1 MLFRS
6 NYIYRNMWS
15 ENTRD
20 VNGTYDVEDSVSAF
34 IRTTGPVITMEG
46 AWAQN
51 IEEEEQYLDFI
62 GTKAGI
68 RLQYCGNYK
77 VYGTRNGELFTED
90 VEIPEINMYQREI
103 DAFLHCIRTGEK
115 ERSHIDYAIK
125 TSKIM
130 QGIYDSSA
138 SGKEIVFE

>member
-1 MLFRS
+1 
-6 NYIYRNMWS
+6 MWS
-15 ENTRD
+15 ESTRD

-34 IRTTGPVITMEG
+34 IRTTGPVITLEG

-77 VYGTRNGELFTED
+77 IYGVRDGELFTEE
-90 VEIPEINMYQREI
+90 VEVPEISMFQREI
-103 DAFLHCIRTGEK
+103 DAFLQCVRTGEK

-130 QGIYDSSA
+130 EGIYESSRC
-138 SGKEIVFE
+138 GHEIIFD